1 MAGTLENG
9 WDAQY
14 VLETLQRRYSST
26 SQHQCAFQPVQGI
39 LGSHFQNLHIAT
51 PLSSN
56 FVPVLSSRGKRK
68 GPISDSPSL
77 EDDDIQIIAPTP
89 LKKRA
94 PRKKVEQKELK
105 KEGSEEGALNWK
117 DCDVEVLI
125 SLHGEIDPEFLK
137 NAKKQGKIC

>member
-26 SQHQCAFQPVQGI
+26 PQHQRAFQPFQGI
-39 LGSHFQNLHIAT
+39 LGSQFQNLHIAA
-51 PLSSN
+51 PCNSAPMLSN
-56 FVPVLSSRGKRK
+56 VGKRK

-77 EDDDIQIIAPTP
+77 EDDDTQIIAPTP

-94 PRKKVEQKELK
+94 PWKKAEPKEPK
-105 KEGSEEGALNWK
+105 KEGFKEGASNWK

-125 SLHGEIDPEFLK
+125 SLRGEMDPEFLK
-137 NAKKQGKIC
+137 NAKK

>member
-14 VLETLQRRYSST
+14 VLETLQRRYSSIP
-26 SQHQCAFQPVQGI
+26 QHQRAFQPFQGI
-39 LGSHFQNLHIAT
+39 LGSEFQNLHIAV

-56 FVPVLSSRGKRK
+56 SAPVLSIVEKKK

-77 EDDDIQIIAPTP
+77 EDDDTQILAPTP

-94 PRKKVEQKELK
+94 PWKKAEPKEPK
-105 KEGSEEGALNWK
+105 KEGSEERASNWK

-125 SLHGEIDPEFLK
+125 SLHGEMDPEFLK